1 MVCDAHPTGLIS
13 DIGAFL
19 FVSDFDP
26 RISCLTRRE
35 RDRAVLFSG
44 RHRDGVRCTPYEI
57 GGIQMSKSEIR
68 NKLEGPKFQCSKS
81 ADGGPPNPFLIS
93 DIGAFLFVS
102 DFDTRISCLM
112 RRGRDRAVLFS
123 GRHRDGVRCT
133 PYEIGGIQMSKSEI
147 RNKLEGPKFQ
157 CSKSADGGPPNPFLI
172 SDIGAFLFV
181 SDFDTRISCLM
192 RRGRDR
198 AVLFSGRHRD
208 GVRCT
213 PYESIHT

>member
-1 MVCDAHPTGLIS
+1 M
-13 DIGAFL
+13 
-19 FVSDFDP
+19 
-26 RISCLTRRE
+26 
-35 RDRAVLFSG
+35 
-44 RHRDGVRCTPYEI
+44 RCTPYEI
-57 GGIQMSKSEIR
+57 GRIQMSKSEIRNKRQDKGRISKHGIR

-102 DFDTRISCLM
+102 DFYTRISCLT
-112 RRGRDRAVLFS
+112 RRGQDRAALFS
-123 GRHRDGVRCT
+123 SRHRDGVRCT
-133 PYEIGGIQMSKSEI
+133 PYEIGRIQMSESEIRNKRQDKGRISKHGI